1 MPEFFDGLS
10 HGRLVG
16 ARHLQIRYGV
26 SDMSIWRWLNDQ
38 NLNFP
43 RPIYIRR
50 RRFWK
55 LAELEAWERAR
66 AASFSLRKT
75 RGGFGCDRA
84 G

>member
-1 MPEFFDGLS
+1 MAEFCDRLS
-10 HGRLVG
+10 SDRLVG

-38 NLNFP
+38 NLKFP
-43 RPIYIRR
+43 KPIYIRR

-66 AASFSLRKT
+66 AASFSLRT
-75 RGGFGCDRA
+75 TSGGRL
-84 G
+84 